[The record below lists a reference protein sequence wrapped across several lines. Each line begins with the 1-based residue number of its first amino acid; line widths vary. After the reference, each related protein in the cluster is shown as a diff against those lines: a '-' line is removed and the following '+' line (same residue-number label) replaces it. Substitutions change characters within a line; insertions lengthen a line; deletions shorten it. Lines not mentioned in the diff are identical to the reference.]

1 VIDHRHRRTV
11 DSLDE
16 KLSTLVDKELAQRLI
31 AANPELY
38 PNEETPA
45 AQPEALRAPRVATAR
60 ATRRFAIRWWHLTAV
75 VGALALAA
83 VYIVVRMLTPAPAA
97 HAFSIGGY
105 KSAVGLMHSALA
117 VRHSAPVTHAVFT
130 APVITPQRLIVAAPQ
145 HAVVPQTHRV
155 AQTRPIWQT
164 APHVQAVPANSTSSD
179 PKNASTTSSPVSNN
193 DPVDQGTRRGNGGPV
208 WNEQPPAGVF
218 NPGGIVPAV
227 IVPGRNRDRYCT
239 PSRGGLLLQVIQ
251 LLHH

>member
-1 VIDHRHRRTV
+1 MIDHRHRRTV

-31 AANPELY
+31 AANPDLY
-38 PNEETPA
+38 PNEETSTA
-45 AQPEALRAPRVATAR
+45 LPEVVRVPRVATAR
-60 ATRRFAIRWWHLTAV
+60 ATARFAIRWWHLTAI
-75 VGALALAA
+75 VGVLAMAA
-83 VYIVVRMLTPAPAA
+83 VYIVARLLTPAPAA

-117 VRHSAPVTHAVFT
+117 LQHSAPVTHAVFT
-130 APVITPQRLIVAAPQ
+130 APVITPQRLIVATPQ

-164 APHVQAVPANSTSSD
+164 APHVQAVPANSTSSN
-179 PKNASTTSSPVSNN
+179 PKNASTTSSPAGTN
-193 DPVDQGTRRGNGGPV
+193 DPVDQGTRRGSGGPA
-208 WNEQPPAGVF
+208 WNERPPAGVF
-218 NPGGIVPAV
+218 NPGGIVPGA
-227 IVPGRNRDRYCT
+227 IVPGHDRYCT

-251 LLHH
+251 LIHH